1 MKNYY
6 IKYLNYNNKHSVF
19 VICLSCD
26 SFLDY
31 IDNIENE
38 IHFSRCLV
46 IIDQLFITG
55 NSDNRFLHCEFEK
68 GKLLLNTAKKVSAT
82 KKLKT
87 ITCEYIKDNKD
98 LLINSSLTMKQ
109 RRLILDGNII

>member
-6 IKYLNYNNKHSVF
+6 IKYLHSYKYSVF

-31 IDNIENE
+31 VESIEND
-38 IHFSRCLV
+38 IHFSDCLV

-55 NSDNRFLHCEFEK
+55 NKDNRFIYCEFK
-68 GKLLLNTAKKVSAT
+68 QGKLLLNTAKRIDASER
-82 KKLKT
+82 LKT
-87 ITCEYIKDNKD
+87 VTYQYLKDNKE
-98 LLINSSLTMKQ
+98 LLINSSLTRRQ
-109 RRLILDGNII
+109 IRLIMDGVVI